1 MEIVT
6 ADFLLAMLRCAT
18 PLIFAALG
26 VLLAERA
33 GVIHVSVEGTMLAG
47 ALAGVLG
54 VAYWG
59 NVWMGVLLSIIVG
72 IVTGLILAGM
82 YVYLPGEQIIM
93 GFMFNFVTIG
103 ITSVIYRLTVGKTAA
118 MLTITPPTFFNVSSF
133 TLVAFILVG
142 VMWWFLFRTGP
153 GLKIRATGE
162 DALAAHVAGV
172 NVARVRAV
180 NLIIAAVLSSVG
192 GASLSVGWVRSF
204 IENITFGRGYIALA
218 AVYCGRWNPL
228 IVLATC
234 LVFGAGEALAFRAQA
249 GLVGINPY
257 YLFMVP
263 YALTILVIALAGK
276 GRGPVDAGKPFIRR

>member
-6 ADFLLAMLRCAT
+6 ADFLLAMLRAAT

-26 VLLAERA
+26 VLLAERV
-33 GVIHVSVEGTMLAG
+33 GIIHVSVEGTMLAG

-54 VAYWG
+54 VAYGG
-59 NVWMGVLLSIIVG
+59 NVWMGALLSIIAG
-72 IVTGLILAGM
+72 IVTGLMLVGM
-82 YVYLPGEQIIM
+82 YVYLPGEQIVM

-103 ITSVIYRLTVGKTAA
+103 ITSVIYRLTVEKTAA
-118 MLTITPPTFFNVSSF
+118 MLTITPLTFFNISSF

-153 GLKIRATGE
+153 GLKIRAMGE
-162 DALAAHVAGV
+162 DALTTYASGV
-172 NVARVRAV
+172 NVPRVRAV

-204 IENITFGRGYIALA
+204 VENITFGRGYIALA

-228 IVLATC
+228 IVLAVC

-257 YLFMVP
+257 YLFMIP

-276 GRGPVDAGKPFIRR
+276 GRGPADAGKPFIRR

>member
-6 ADFLLAMLRCAT
+6 ADFSLAMLRCAT

-26 VLLAERA
+26 VLLAERV

-47 ALAGVLG
+47 ALAGTIG

-72 IVTGLILAGM
+72 IVIGLILAGM
-82 YVYLPGEQIIM
+82 YVYLPGEQVVM

-103 ITSVIYRLTVGKTAA
+103 ITSIIYRLTVEKTAA
-118 MLTITPPTFFNVSSF
+118 MLAVTPPTFFNISSF
-133 TLVAFILVG
+133 TWVAFILVG

-162 DALAAHVAGV
+162 DALAAHAAGT

-180 NLIIAAVLSSVG
+180 TLIIAAVLSSVG
-192 GASLSVGWVRSF
+192 GAFLSMGWVRGF
-204 IENITFGRGYIALA
+204 IENITFGRGYIALGA
-218 AVYCGRWNPL
+218 AYCGRWNPL
-228 IVLATC
+228 IVLAVC
-234 LVFGAGEALAFRAQA
+234 LVFGAGEALAFRVQVGA
-249 GLVGINPY
+249 VGINPN

-263 YALTILVIALAGK
+263 YVFTILAIALAGK
-276 GRGPVDAGKPFIRR
+276 GRGPADAGKPYIRR

>member
-26 VLLAERA
+26 VLIAERV

-54 VAYWG
+54 VAYGG

-72 IVTGLILAGM
+72 IGTGLILAGM
-82 YVYLPGEQIIM
+82 YVYLPGEQIVM

-103 ITSVIYRLTVGKTAA
+103 ITSVIYRLTIEKASA
-118 MLTITPPTFFNVSSF
+118 MLAVTPPTFFNISSF

-162 DALAAHVAGV
+162 DALAAHAAGT

-180 NLIIAAVLSSVG
+180 ILIIAAVLSSLG
-192 GASLSVGWVRSF
+192 GAFLSMGWVRGF

-218 AVYCGRWNPL
+218 AVYCARWNPL
-228 IVLATC
+228 IVLAIC

-249 GLVGINPY
+249 GAVGINPY
-257 YLFMVP
+257 YLFIAP
-263 YALTILVIALAGK
+263 YALTLLVLALAGK
-276 GRGPVDAGKPFIRR
+276 GRGPADAGKPYIRR